1 VVANL
6 LSNATKFTPES
17 GRIAITIDPALM
29 DGKAAVMVSVKD
41 SGPGVPKE
49 AQGKLFSKFQQ
60 VEKGGAKSEQ
70 KGSGLGLALVREI
83 VEHHEGRVG
92 LESEP
97 GQGTRFYFVLPII
110 NKGDAGNEKDP
121 HRG

>member
-1 VVANL
+1 MCRC
-6 LSNATKFTPES
+6 E
-17 GRIAITIDPALM
+17 
-29 DGKAAVMVSVKD
+29 
-41 SGPGVPKE
+41 
-49 AQGKLFSKFQQ
+49 FQQ

-110 NKGDAGNEKDP
+110 NKGDAGNEKDT